1 MANVVTSELI
11 YDGET
16 AKELYV
22 YDAEQI
28 KLQAKGTVGTF
39 VLKGKLAHSTSY
51 DNIRLIKAND
61 FSNRTTV
68 TDTSVYIGDVS
79 GYSYITVE
87 VTGFTEVYASL
98 IK

>member
-1 MANVVTSELI
+1 MASVVTSELI
-11 YDGET
+11 YDGT

-28 KLQAKGTVGTF
+28 KLQAKGTGTF
-39 VLKGKLAHSTSY
+39 VLKGKLAQSTAY
-51 DNIRLIKAND
+51 DSIRLIKAND

-68 TDTSVYIGDVS
+68 TDTSVYIGDIS
-79 GYSYITVE
+79 GYSYVTVE
-87 VTGFTEVYASL
+87 VTGFTEVFASL